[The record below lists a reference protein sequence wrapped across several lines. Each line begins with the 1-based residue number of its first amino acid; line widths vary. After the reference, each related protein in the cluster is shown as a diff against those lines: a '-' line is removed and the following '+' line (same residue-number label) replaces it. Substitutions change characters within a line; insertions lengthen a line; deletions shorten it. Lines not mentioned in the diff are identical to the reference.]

1 MALHVHVTIFTVGNE
16 LGNETEPEPVSMLLV
31 GAVRAC
37 VWNLSGH
44 WTYGGFTYHW
54 TEPCYILHDICIGSR
69 VGESGPKRE
78 RRESDIF
85 IPVPIADWPRY
96 ARG

>member
-1 MALHVHVTIFTVGNE
+1 MTIFTVGNE

-44 WTYGGFTYHW
+44 WTYGFT
-54 TEPCYILHDICIGSR
+54 TGQNPDDICIGSR